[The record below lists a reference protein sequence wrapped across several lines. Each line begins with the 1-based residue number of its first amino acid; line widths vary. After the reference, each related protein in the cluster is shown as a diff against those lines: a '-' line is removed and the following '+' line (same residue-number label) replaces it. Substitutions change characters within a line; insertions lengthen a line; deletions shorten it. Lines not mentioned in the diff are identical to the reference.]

1 MNTPTPPAEPV
12 VAEYGPHRGW
22 NFARQAIEIAA
33 PWLER
38 APSEWVALDVGCGDG
53 FTATGLAKVCREVVG
68 IEPGDRVDDAIA
80 RWKAEPLP
88 NLHFYRAAGEDVA
101 DVERF
106 DLILLDN
113 VFEHVEK
120 KREALAALSRALK
133 PGGVMVLVVPNLAW
147 PIEHH
152 YGLPFLGWL
161 PLRLANWYLRASKRG
176 DDYTWASYGV
186 TYFGLKLHL
195 RRRPELDARFVTPS
209 QLDWTT
215 LGAKWHYRVGIA
227 LLKRFPFLWCISKSF
242 LVVAKKT
249 GAAQPVPLPA
259 TPLRAG
265 AA

>member
-1 MNTPTPPAEPV
+1 MNTTTEPE

-22 NFARQAIEIAA
+22 NFARQAVEIAA
-33 PWLER
+33 PWLD
-38 APSEWVALDVGCGDG
+38 APASEWVVLDVGCGDG
-53 FTATGLAKVCREVVG
+53 FTSTGLAKVCREVVG
-68 IEPGDRVDDAIA
+68 IEPGDRVNDAIE
-80 RWKAEPLP
+80 RCKADPLP
-88 NLHFYRAAGEDVA
+88 NLQFFRAAGEEIA
-101 DVERF
+101 DVEKF

-113 VFEHVEK
+113 VFEHIEK
-120 KREALAALSRALK
+120 KREALAALSLALK
-133 PGGVMVLVVPNLAW
+133 PGGALLLVVPNLAW

-161 PLRLANWYLRASKRG
+161 PLKLANWYLHITKRG

-186 TYFGLKLHL
+186 TYFGFKLHL
-195 RRRPELDARFVTPS
+195 RRCRELKAHFVTPP

-215 LGAKWHYRVGIA
+215 MGSKWHYRCGIA

-249 GAAQPVPLPA
+249 PIPRAIPA
-259 TPLRAG
+259 FPIPTPAG